1 VIFLPKFNTQVINDE
16 ILEKLGLKYRY
27 NFLNNNLQSV
37 LADNE
42 FKFLRKVQKFCLKF
56 EKKNN
61 ITHHMDEDV
70 YAWIPAFGEQGYV
83 NRSHQYEMLPNV
95 DYGENWGMVAEMM
108 RAFAVDMFDPQFNM
122 GMGATVLAVNP
133 LEAHH
138 ENIDIRMKALEEM
151 VTGKEIG
158 CILITEPERGSDAT
172 HMLTTC
178 VENEDG
184 SFTINGTKI
193 FNTNAPKAKWAVVYA
208 TTELN
213 NWEKMGQFLV
223 DTSWDGWNCERV
235 GIPWVPK
242 LWLGKEELKDLKVPK
257 ECVLAGPGKGR
268 DHLFEGLVPERL
280 GIAVIATAQCWGAL
294 ANAIIYANM
303 RKQFDKPV
311 LLFQG
316 VGFLLGELWS
326 RTTNLTL
333 ALLCFARE
341 YDRKFEK
348 FEGKIPAGINE
359 VMVASAS
366 QLKWQATTLSE
377 HICYQCANIMGGAGV
392 CDNTMMHD
400 LVGISRIQEV
410 IGGTSQIQ
418 LYVLSRAMRQL
429 YKMSMV

>member
-1 VIFLPKFNTQVINDE
+1 MPKFDVLAIESEE

-37 LADNE
+37 LFDNE
-42 FKFLRKVQKFCLKF
+42 FKFMRKVQKFCLRF

-61 ITHHMDEDV
+61 VTHAMDEDV
-70 YAWIPAFGEQGYV
+70 YAWIPAFGAEGYV
-83 NRSHQYEMLPNV
+83 NRSHQYEMLDSI
-95 DYGENWGMVAEMM
+95 DYGDNWGMVAEMM
-108 RAFAVDMFDPQFNM
+108 RAFAVDLYDPQFNM

-133 LEAHH
+133 LVEHH
-138 ENIDIRMKALEEM
+138 ENVDIRLQALEEM
-151 VTGKEIG
+151 VTGKSIG

-172 HMLTTC
+172 HMLTTAID
-178 VENEDG
+178 NGDG
-184 SFTINGTKI
+184 SYTLNGTKI
-193 FNTNAPKAKWAVVYA
+193 FNTNAPKSKWAVAYA
-208 TTELN
+208 TTEKN
-213 NWEKMGQFLV
+213 NWEKMGQFLI

-242 LWLGKEELKDLKVPK
+242 LWLGKEELKDLKIPK
-257 ECVLAGPGKGR
+257 DYVIAGPGMGR
-268 DHLFEGLVPERL
+268 VHLFEGLVPERL
-280 GIAVIATAQCWGAL
+280 GIAVIACAQCWGAL
-294 ANAIIYANM
+294 ANAILYANM
-303 RKQFDKPV
+303 RRQFDQPV

-326 RTTNLTL
+326 RCTNLTL

-348 FEGKIPAGINE
+348 FEGKIPKGINE

-377 HICYQCANIMGGAGV
+377 HTCYQCANAMGGAGV
-392 CDNTMMHD
+392 CDNTLMHD
-400 LVGISRIQEV
+400 LLGISRIQEV

-418 LYVLSRAMRQL
+418 LYVISRAMRQL
-429 YKMSMV
+429 FKMSMV